1 MTTDDLQ
8 QFFLI
13 YSMTLPRLFGCFIM
27 LPILSKQMLGSNLL
41 RNGILCSMAL
51 FLYPVVSSQTQPTSI
66 DAITLV
72 MILSKE
78 IVLGLLI
85 SFVIA
90 IPFWAIEATGFFI
103 DNQRGATL
111 ASSFNPA
118 LGQQSTPTGVLL
130 TQTLITLFFVSG
142 SFLTF
147 FAAIFDSY
155 KHWPVMTFFPEVTKQ
170 WVDFFYGQFEQM
182 LKLCVL
188 MAAPI
193 IISMFLAEF
202 GLALISRFAPQLNVF
217 SLSMPIKSGIS
228 SFLLIF
234 YLLTLM
240 TFYSDELVK
249 LSLFPE
255 LLLPIIG
262 GTSE

>member
-1 MTTDDLQ
+1 MTVEELQ
-8 QFFLI
+8 NFFLV

-27 LPILSKQMLGSNLL
+27 LPILSKQMLGSALV
-41 RNGILCSMAL
+41 RNGVICSIAL
-51 FLYPVVSSQTQPTSI
+51 YLYPLVVSQPQAASVDGI
-66 DAITLV
+66 MLV
-72 MILSKE
+72 VILAKE
-78 IVLGLLI
+78 ILLGMLI
-85 SFVIA
+85 SFVVA

-118 LGQQSTPTGVLL
+118 LGQQSTPTGVLF

-142 SFLTF
+142 SFLAF
-147 FAAIFDSY
+147 LGAIFDSY
-155 KHWPVMTFFPEVTKQ
+155 QQWPVMTFFPEIAEQ
-170 WVDFFYGQFEQM
+170 WVAFFYGQFERM
-182 LKLCVL
+182 LALCVL

-193 IISMFLAEF
+193 IIAMFLAEF

-228 SFLLIF
+228 SFLLIL

-240 TFYSDELVK
+240 EFFGNELVE
-249 LSLFPE
+249 LALFPD
-255 LLLPIIG
+255 LLRAVIG
-262 GTSE
+262 GR